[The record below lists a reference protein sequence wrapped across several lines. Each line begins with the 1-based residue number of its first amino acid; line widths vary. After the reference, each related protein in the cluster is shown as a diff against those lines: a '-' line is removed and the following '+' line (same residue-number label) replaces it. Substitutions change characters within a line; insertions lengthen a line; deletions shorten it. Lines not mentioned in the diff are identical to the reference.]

1 MNIVQYNPNRW
12 FESAFNR
19 FFSDF
24 SPSPALDVAVGSS
37 FTPRVEIRDEK
48 DAVIVSA
55 EIPGVEKSDLTVEV
69 ADGILTLS
77 GTKKQEEVSN
87 EEGVYRAE
95 RVYGEFKRAFSL
107 PDTLDASKIDAQYR
121 NGVLKVTLP
130 KKPEAAPKQ
139 IEIRGDAEARKIGV
153 N

>member
-1 MNIVQYNPNRW
+1 MNLVQYNPNRW
-12 FESAFNR
+12 FESAFDR

-24 SPSPALDVAVGSS
+24 SPSTSWDAAPVQA
-37 FTPRVEIRDEK
+37 FNPRVEIRDEK
-48 DAVIVSA
+48 DAVVLSA
-55 EIPGVEKSDLTVEV
+55 EIPGVEKSDLNVEV
-69 ADGILTLS
+69 AEGILTLS
-77 GTKKQEEVSN
+77 GSKKQETVSDDQ
-87 EEGVYRAE
+87 GVYRAE

-107 PDTLDASKIDAQYR
+107 PDTLDVSKIDAQYR

-139 IEIRGDAEARKIGV
+139 IEIRSESEAKKIGV

>member
-1 MNIVQYNPNRW
+1 MSLIQYNPNRW
-12 FESAFNR
+12 FESAFDR

-24 SPSPALDVAVGSS
+24 SPATTWNAPSVAT
-37 FTPRVEIRDEK
+37 FNPRVEIRDEK
-48 DAVIVSA
+48 DAVIVTA
-55 EIPGVEKSDLTVEV
+55 EIPGVEKSDLNVEV
-69 ADGILTLS
+69 AHGVLTLS
-77 GTKKQEEVSN
+77 GSKKQEAASD

-107 PDTLDASKIDAQYR
+107 PDTLDAAKIDAQYR

-130 KKPEAAPKQ
+130 KRPEAAPKQ
-139 IEIRGDAEARKIGV
+139 IEIRSETEGKKIGV